1 MVAVGMVVE
10 ATVNSSHRTVT
21 TSSPVSSRDLAT
33 SRITTSN
40 RCRALL
46 RHLIL
51 PNNSSMEPAP
61 PITST
66 TITTKDTRRPQVTNK
81 LVTHNSSRGMDRQP
95 NSQHTRITRIITP
108 AINSRHNSSS
118 SSSNNSMAV
127 MALVLGIRLFDGL
140 S

>member
-21 TSSPVSSRDLAT
+21 TSSLVSSRDLAT

-51 PNNSSMEPAP
+51 PSNSSMVQVP

-66 TITTKDTRRPQVTNK
+66 TITTKDTKRPRVTNK
-81 LVTHNSSRGMDRQP
+81 LVTHNSSRAMDRQP
-95 NSQHTRITRIITP
+95 NSQHTRITRIITL
-108 AINSRHNSSS
+108 AINNSNNSSS
-118 SSSNNSMAV
+118 SSNSTAV
-127 MALVLGIRLFDGL
+127 MALALALGIRLFDGL

>member
-1 MVAVGMVVE
+1 MVAVGMGVE

-51 PNNSSMEPAP
+51 PNNSSMVRAP

-81 LVTHNSSRGMDRQP
+81 LVIHNSSRAMDRQP
-95 NSQHTRITRIITP
+95 NSQHTRITRIITQ
-108 AINSRHNSSS
+108 AINISNNSSS
-118 SSSNNSMAV
+118 SNSTAV
-127 MALVLGIRLFDGL
+127 MVLVLGIRLFDGL